1 MKIEKVQLQI
11 SNFDKTVRFYLD
23 KLQFKLKSAS
33 ENSAIFQIG
42 DSELELIKDQEDNS
56 YYYHFAFNIH
66 ANLFQEAKKWLSER
80 VELLSEDG
88 EDEIDFTE
96 RTQANACY
104 FEDPAGNI
112 VEYIA
117 RRVTSPT
124 ANEQEFT
131 PNNVLSI
138 SEISLTTNRIK
149 DMAERLKEMN
159 IPLRDHEEL
168 SVDKYL
174 NFMGEYDDGAFIL
187 LGPVGRRWLFSPKLA
202 MESPVTIYT
211 DRGVIRNFSMHE
223 KKARTVNDCSK
234 YDRNGNCVGRF
245 VHLFVGTVF

>member
-11 SNFDKTVRFYLD
+11 SNFDETVQFYQD
-23 KLQFKLKSAS
+23 TLQFKLVSAT

-42 DSELELIKDQEDNS
+42 DSELELIKDQEDNLH
-56 YYYHFAFNIH
+56 YYHFAFNIH
-66 ANLFQEAKKWLSER
+66 WNLFKEAKNWLSER
-80 VELLSEDG
+80 VELLREDG
-88 EDEIDFTE
+88 EDEIDFTG

-124 ANEQEFT
+124 SNEQEFT

-138 SEISLTTNRIK
+138 SEISLTTNKIEQ
-149 DMAERLKEMN
+149 MAEKLKEMN
-159 IPLRDHEEL
+159 IPVRDNEEL
-168 SVDKYL
+168 SVDQYL

-187 LGPVGRRWLFSPKLA
+187 LGPVGRRWLFSTKLA
-202 MESPVTIYT
+202 VESPVTIYT
-211 DRGVIRNFSMHE
+211 NRGVINNF
-223 KKARTVNDCSK
+223 
-234 YDRNGNCVGRF
+234 
-245 VHLFVGTVF
+245 